1 MKMPEGFG
9 DLAGMMKQ
17 AQEQLGSFQEK
28 MKSLED
34 ELEDRVV
41 EGSSGGGMVKVL
53 VNGQQEPLDID
64 IEPELLEEEDPE
76 FIQEMV
82 LAAMR
87 QAIQKSKDMAE
98 EEKNKLAGDLGVPGL
113 ENLL

>member
-9 DLAGMMKQ
+9 DLAGIMKQ
-17 AQEQLGSFQEK
+17 AQQQLGSFQDK
-28 MKSLED
+28 MKNLED
-34 ELEDRVV
+34 DLADRVV
-41 EGSSGGGMVKVL
+41 EGSAGGGMVKVL
-53 VNGQQEPLDID
+53 VNGQQEPLDVKID
-64 IEPELLEEEDPE
+64 PDLMEEDDLE
-76 FIQEMV
+76 FLQEMV

-87 QAIQKSKDMAE
+87 QAIQKSKELAE